1 MEKHY
6 SLNCNC
12 QKSCNNKKTCLE
24 HKNCS
29 CKRCCHNECCSTCHC
44 NLCREDLCGTD
55 FKIRLAGLQGGLNF
69 RLSQQLWREAEF
81 ELDNGTIIK
90 GMIVFVGSNFIE
102 VQVDEKVEASLQD
115 LDKELT
121 QKSPAEENKL
131 IESETRHHK
140 KGKTWIFSI
149 DKIANVKLSSSN
161 HQISSH

>member
-12 QKSCNNKKTCLE
+12 KKICHNKKNCLE

-29 CKRCCHNECCSTCHC
+29 CKRCCHNEYCRTCHC

-81 ELDNGTIIK
+81 ELDNGNIIK

-102 VQVDEKVEASLQD
+102 VQVDEIVEDSLQD

-121 QKSPAEENKL
+121 QESPAEENKL
-131 IESETRHHK
+131 NESETRHHR

-149 DKIANVKLSSSN
+149 DKIVHVKLSSSN
-161 HQISSH
+161 HQIFF